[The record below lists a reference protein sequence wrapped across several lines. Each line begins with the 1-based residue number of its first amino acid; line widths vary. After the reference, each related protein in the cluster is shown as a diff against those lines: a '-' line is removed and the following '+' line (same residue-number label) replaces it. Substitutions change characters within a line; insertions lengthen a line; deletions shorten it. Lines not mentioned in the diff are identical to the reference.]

1 MSRRSRIADIA
12 EAAGVS
18 IASVSKALNNRSGVG
33 NESRERILEAAAR
46 LDYRHRNND
55 LAEAFPS
62 GLAVVTTAA
71 LYLNSKFYEGV
82 IQGALD
88 AAREAGIDAKVNLLT
103 PDIETGSVNV
113 ENLLAAE
120 GASLLLVGLD
130 HPVLIEQ
137 VVRSRAPAVIVNG
150 IDRTMRISCVLP
162 DNRSAG
168 WLATTRLL
176 SEGHTEIVHVSRLFR
191 TSLKERFDGFR
202 DAMQE
207 AGIAIDP
214 ERHLFDLTAAGVL
227 EPDTSKA
234 LIEAMQ
240 KGRFEKATAFVCSN
254 DIMALG
260 VVDALRGRGHSI
272 PRDFSVIGMDDISI
286 AQHSN
291 PPLTTM
297 RIEREELG
305 RVGWEILK
313 ERALNPDARVRRVGM
328 SVRLIE
334 RATVGP
340 PRHYLRSSPNR

>member
-1 MSRRSRIADIA
+1 MTRRSRISDIA

-33 NESRERILEAAAR
+33 IESRERILEAAAR
-46 LDYRHRNND
+46 LDYRHKTTE
-55 LAEAFPS
+55 LTEAFPS

-88 AAREAGIDAKVNLLT
+88 AAREGGVDAKVHLLT

-113 ENLLAAE
+113 ENLL
-120 GASLLLVGLD
+120 GADGACLLLVGLD

-137 VVRSRAPAVIVNG
+137 VARSHAPAVIVNG
-150 IDRTMRISCVLP
+150 IDRTMRLSCVLP

-214 ERHLFDLTAAGVL
+214 DGHLFDLTAAGIL
-227 EPDTSKA
+227 EPDLSNA
-234 LIEAMQ
+234 LIDAMQ
-240 KGRFEKATAFVCSN
+240 KGRFAKATAFVCSN

-260 VVDALRGRGHSI
+260 VIDALRARGNI
-272 PRDFSVIGMDDISI
+272 LPRDYSVIGMDDISI
-286 AQHSN
+286 AQHST
-291 PPLTTM
+291 PALTTL

-305 RVGWEILK
+305 RVGWDMLK
-313 ERALNPDARVRRVGM
+313 ERALNAEARVRRVGM

-334 RATVGP
+334 RGTVGP
-340 PRHYLRSSPNR
+340 PRHYLRAQ

>member
-1 MSRRSRIADIA
+1 MTRRSRISDIA

-46 LDYRHRNND
+46 LDYKHKTAD
-55 LAEAFPS
+55 VADAFPS
-62 GLAVVTTAA
+62 GVAVVTTAA
-71 LYLNSKFYEGV
+71 LYLNSQFYEGV

-88 AAREAGIDAKVNLLT
+88 AAKEAGVPAKVHLMT

-113 ENLLAAE
+113 ERLVADD
-120 GASLLLVGLD
+120 GACLLLVGLD

-137 VVRSRAPAVIVNG
+137 VVRSHAPAVILNG
-150 IDRTMRISCVLP
+150 IDRTMRLSCVLP

-214 ERHLFDLTAAGVL
+214 DRHLFDLMAAGVL
-227 EPDTSKA
+227 EPGMVNA
-234 LIEAMQ
+234 LTDAMQ
-240 KGRFEKATAFVCSN
+240 KGRYAKATAFVCSN

-260 VVDALRGRGHSI
+260 VIDALRARGSSI
-272 PRDFSVIGMDDISI
+272 PRDYSVIGMDDISI

-291 PPLTTM
+291 PALTTL

-305 RVGWEILK
+305 RVGWEMLR
-313 ERALNPDARVRRVGM
+313 ERALNSQARVRRIGM
-328 SVRLIE
+328 AVRIIE
-334 RATVGP
+334 RGTVGP
-340 PRHYLRSSPNR
+340 PRDYLRSQK